1 MTIIDLGEVRR
12 DAPPPPATGRP
23 RPPRRGLWSVLVLV
37 LVCATPA
44 ASGPLE
50 QRAAAT
56 LPATV
61 GATASLV
68 DDRLFVL
75 ERQGAETGGTPR
87 LTAWALPT
95 AGRPGAGLDKLWEA
109 SVPGLVRL
117 LDVEVRDGLVI
128 ASGVDESSGGTVVLD
143 AATGDR
149 HWRQPGTGSLTTGG
163 NLLLSSGRGAA
174 GEARVVEVATGRP
187 IWVLPTRPDGVAL
200 VTRDGRID
208 RMVLTAPGGRIEVR
222 SADTG
227 AVLGRVTVAAD
238 PTARPYVSVVDD
250 LVLVSQGA
258 TATVT
263 AYGLDRLDVRWTGF
277 FPRVEYFV
285 SCGPTMLCAFQR
297 NRPMSG
303 VERGTGRTRWQTDG
317 WWVWRDQGERLLV
330 LAATGGQTG
339 ELGTYGVLDAV
350 TGRVLGRVGV
360 WDAARSRSGRP
371 GNPVLVR
378 PAGERG
384 LLVAE
389 LDVETAQVRL
399 LDVLPGADRDC
410 QVEAGRLLCRTR
422 DGFGVWPLRH

>member
-12 DAPPPPATGRP
+12 DAAPPATGRP
-23 RPPRRGLWSVLVLV
+23 RPPRRGLRSVLVLA
-37 LVCATPA
+37 LVFATPA

-50 QRAAAT
+50 QRAAVT

-68 DDRLFVL
+68 GDRLFVL

-95 AGRPGAGLDKLWEA
+95 PGRPRAGLDKLWEA

-143 AATGDR
+143 AATGGR

-200 VTRDGRID
+200 VARDGRID

-250 LVLVSQGA
+250 LVLVSQGSP
-258 TATVT
+258 ATVT
-263 AYGLDRLDVRWTGF
+263 AYGLDRLDQRWTGS

-285 SCGPTMLCAFQR
+285 SCGPTVLCAFQR

-303 VERGTGRTRWQTDG
+303 VERGTGRTRWQIDG
-317 WWVWRDQGERLLV
+317 WWIWRDQGERLLV

-339 ELGTYGVLDAV
+339 ELSTYGVLDAV
-350 TGRVLGRVGV
+350 TGRVLGRVGA

-371 GNPVLVR
+371 DNPVLVR

-410 QVEAGRLLCRTR
+410 QVEADRLLCRTR